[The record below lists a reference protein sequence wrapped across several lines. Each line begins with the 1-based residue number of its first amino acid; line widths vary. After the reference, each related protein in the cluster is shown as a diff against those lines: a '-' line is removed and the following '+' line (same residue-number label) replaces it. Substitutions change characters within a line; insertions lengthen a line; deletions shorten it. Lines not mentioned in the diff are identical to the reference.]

1 MNAREEESE
10 ATVLAAAGFF
20 GRWLLQ
26 ERELRGLP
34 RREVVRLTKLAPAV
48 VEALESGDP
57 DRMPPKAYVFGYLRT
72 YAGVVGLDADDVV
85 LRWQEVVG
93 PEESVVEQP
102 RWPPARILVAIALA
116 IALVVIALAR
126 ALFPPARERPSLHL
140 RKAAPMER
148 APYPPAGR

>member
-48 VEALESGDP
+48 VEALASGG
-57 DRMPPKAYVFGYLRT
+57 RGPP
-72 YAGVVGLDADDVV
+72 
-85 LRWQEVVG
+85 
-93 PEESVVEQP
+93 P
-102 RWPPARILVAIALA
+102 PPARS
-116 IALVVIALAR
+116 
-126 ALFPPARERPSLHL
+126 PPRPGWV
-140 RKAAPMER
+140 
-148 APYPPAGR
+148 GR

>member
-1 MNAREEESE
+1 MA
-10 ATVLAAAGFF
+10 
-20 GRWLLQ
+20 
-26 ERELRGLP
+26 
-34 RREVVRLTKLAPAV
+34 RLTRLAPAV
-48 VEALESGDP
+48 IEALESGDLE
-57 DRMPPKAYVFGYLRT
+57 RMPPKGYVSGYLRT

-93 PEESVVEQP
+93 PEESVVAQP
-102 RWPPARILVAIALA
+102 RWPPTRILVAIALA